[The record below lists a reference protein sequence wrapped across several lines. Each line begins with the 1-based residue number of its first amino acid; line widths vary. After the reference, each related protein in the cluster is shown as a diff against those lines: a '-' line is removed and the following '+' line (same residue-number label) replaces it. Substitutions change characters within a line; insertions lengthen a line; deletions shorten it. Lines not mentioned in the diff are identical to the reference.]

1 MLKLSLQ
8 CIQSLTQ
15 TSYMYVSAL
24 INTMFGTLHH
34 LICIV
39 YNIAMCM
46 VIPVAI
52 LIKNSFCN
60 ATTRK
65 QNSLFLDTNKHKA
78 IQAQAEAHYQKC
90 LCGT

>member
-1 MLKLSLQ
+1 MHTILS
-8 CIQSLTQ
+8 Q
-15 TSYMYVSAL
+15 TSYMYISAL
-24 INTMFGTLHH
+24 INTMFSTLHH
-34 LICIV
+34 LISIV

-65 QNSLFLDTNKHKA
+65 QNSLFLDIIKHKV
-78 IQAQAEAHYQKC
+78 IQAQADAHHQKC